1 MTTVSALINQ
11 TRNDYLRTGQPEVRN
26 KLNGAI
32 SDSAET
38 LTFSRPLNALSMGS
52 RISIGLEDMHVW
64 SVNGAALTAD
74 VDRGEYGTTAAAA
87 DDKAVVLVNPRYSDS
102 QILRA
107 LNSGVSMLASEG
119 LFAVST
125 VEVTYN
131 STINGYDLASS
142 TNVLGLVDVLW
153 ESTTDSRK
161 QWSRLPNVR
170 LIRNTNTADF
180 ASGTAI
186 AVDRGV
192 PNGCTIRATYK
203 HELSAGLS
211 SLTDVFE
218 TVTGLESD
226 AADLLCIAAA
236 LHLTAGK
243 EITLNETD
251 AARPRR
257 GSETPP
263 GTFSQADSNLRTLYR
278 DRVRAERRRLN
289 DKHGSFRVREYAI

>member
-1 MTTVSALINQ
+1 MTTVGALINQ

-38 LTFSRPLNALSMGS
+38 LTFSRPLNALSTGS

-64 SVNGAALTAD
+64 SVDGAALTAD

-87 DDKAVVLVNPRYSDS
+87 GDKAVVLVNPRYSDS

-107 LNSGVSMLASEG
+107 LNSAVSMLASEG

-153 ESTTDSRK
+153 ESTTDARK

-186 AVDRGV
+186 AVDRGI

-243 EITLNETD
+243 EITLNEPD

>member
-1 MTTVSALINQ
+1 MTAVSDLINR

-32 SDSAET
+32 SDSAEL
-38 LTFSRPLNALSMGS
+38 LTFSRPLNALSTGS

-64 SVNGAALTAD
+64 SADSAASTAD
-74 VDRGEYGTTAAAA
+74 VDRGEYGTTAASA

-125 VEVTYN
+125 IEVTHQ
-131 STINGYDLASS
+131 TGVNGYDLASS
-142 TNVLGLVDVLW
+142 VNVLGLVDVLW
-153 ESTTDSRK
+153 ESPTALQK
-161 QWSRLPNVR
+161 QWSRLPHVR
-170 LIRNTNTADF
+170 LIRNANSSDF
-180 ASGTAI
+180 ASGTGVAI
-186 AVDRGV
+186 DRGV
-192 PNGCTIRATYK
+192 PNGATIRVTYK
-203 HELSAGLS
+203 HELSASLSGLA
-211 SLTDVFE
+211 DAFE
-218 TVTGLESD
+218 TATGLESD
-226 AADLLCIAAA
+226 AIDLVCIAAA

-243 EITLNETD
+243 EIALNEPD

-257 GSETPP
+257 SSETPP

-289 DKHGSFRVREYAI
+289 DKHATFRVREFVI

>member
-1 MTTVSALINQ
+1 MTTVSSLINQ
-11 TRNDYLRTGQPEVRN
+11 TRNDYLQTGQPSLRN

-32 SDSAET
+32 SDSDET

-64 SVNGAALTAD
+64 SVDGAALTAD
-74 VDRGEYGTTAAAA
+74 VDRAEYGTVAAAAA
-87 DDKAVVLVNPRYSDS
+87 DGTMVLINPRYSDS

-125 VEVTYN
+125 AEVTYQP
-131 STINGYDLASS
+131 SVNGYDLASS
-142 TNVLGLVDVLW
+142 TNVLGLIDVFW
-153 ESTTDSRK
+153 ESTVGARK
-161 QWSRLPNVR
+161 QWSRVPNAR
-170 LIRNTNTADF
+170 LIRNANTDDF
-180 ASGTAI
+180 ASGTGVAI
-186 AVDRGV
+186 DRGL
-192 PNGCTIRATYK
+192 PTGCTVRATYK
-203 HELSAGLS
+203 HELSASLASLS
-211 SLTDVFE
+211 DVFE
-218 TVTGLESD
+218 TVTGLEPD

-243 EITLNETD
+243 EVALNETD

-263 GTFSQADSNLRTLYR
+263 GSFSQADSNLRTLYR

>member
-64 SVNGAALTAD
+64 SVDGAALTAD
-74 VDRGEYGTTAAAA
+74 VDRGEYGTAAAA
-87 DDKAVVLVNPRYSDS
+87 AGDKAVVLVNPRYSDS
-102 QILRA
+102 QVLRA

-131 STINGYDLASS
+131 STVNGYDLASS

-161 QWSRLPNVR
+161 QWSRMPNVR

-186 AVDRGV
+186 AVDRGL

-211 SLTDVFE
+211 ALADVFE

-243 EITLNETD
+243 EITLNEVD

-289 DKHGSFRVREYAI
+289 DKHGSFRVREYAV

>member
-87 DDKAVVLVNPRYSDS
+87 ADKAVVLVNPRYSDS

-153 ESTTDSRK
+153 ESTTGSRK

-170 LIRNTNTADF
+170 LIRNANTADF

>member
-32 SDSAET
+32 SDSAEM

-87 DDKAVVLVNPRYSDS
+87 ADKAVVLVNPRYSDS

-211 SLTDVFE
+211 SWTDVFE

>member
-1 MTTVSALINQ
+1 MTTVGALINQ

-38 LTFSRPLNALSMGS
+38 LTFSRPLNALSTGS

-64 SVNGAALTAD
+64 SVDGAALTAD

-87 DDKAVVLVNPRYSDS
+87 GDKAVVLVNPRYSDS

-107 LNSGVSMLASEG
+107 LNSAVSMLASEG

-186 AVDRGV
+186 AVDRGI

-243 EITLNETD
+243 EITLNEPD

>member
-1 MTTVSALINQ
+1 MTTVSDLVNQ

-32 SDSAET
+32 TDSDET
-38 LTFSRPLNALSMGS
+38 LTFSRPLNALSTGS

-64 SVNGAALTAD
+64 SVDAATKTAD

-87 DDKAVVLVNPRYSDS
+87 ADQAVVLVNARYSDS

-125 VEVTYN
+125 VEVTHQTN
-131 STINGYDLASS
+131 VNGYDLASS

-153 ESTTDSRK
+153 ETNTSAQK

-170 LIRNTNTADF
+170 LIRNANTSDF
-180 ASGTAI
+180 ASGTGVAI
-186 AVDRGV
+186 DRGI
-192 PNGCTIRATYK
+192 PNGVTVRVTYK
-203 HELSAGLS
+203 HELDASLAA
-211 SLTDVFE
+211 LTDVFE

-243 EITLNETD
+243 EIALNETD

-257 GSETPP
+257 SSETPP

-289 DKHGSFRVREYAI
+289 DKHGTFRCREYAI

>member
-1 MTTVSALINQ
+1 MTTVSDLINQ

-32 SDSAET
+32 TDSDET
-38 LTFSRPLNALSMGS
+38 LTFSRPLNALSTGS

-64 SVNGAALTAD
+64 SVDAATKTAD

-87 DDKAVVLVNPRYSDS
+87 ADQAVVLVNARYSDS

-125 VEVTYN
+125 VEVTHQTN
-131 STINGYDLASS
+131 VNGYDLASS

-153 ESTTDSRK
+153 ETNTSAQK

-170 LIRNTNTADF
+170 LIRNANTSDF
-180 ASGTAI
+180 ASGTGVAI
-186 AVDRGV
+186 DRGI
-192 PNGCTIRATYK
+192 PNGVTVRVTYK
-203 HELSAGLS
+203 HELDASLAA
-211 SLTDVFE
+211 LTDVFE

-243 EITLNETD
+243 EIALNETD

-257 GSETPP
+257 SSETPP

-289 DKHGSFRVREYAI
+289 DKHGTFRCREYAI

>member
-1 MTTVSALINQ
+1 MTTVGALINQ

-64 SVNGAALTAD
+64 SVDGAALTAD

-87 DDKAVVLVNPRYSDS
+87 GDKAVVLVNPRYSDS

-107 LNSGVSMLASEG
+107 LNSAVSMLASEG

-153 ESTTDSRK
+153 ESTTDARK

-186 AVDRGV
+186 AVDRGI

-243 EITLNETD
+243 EITLNEPD

>member
-32 SDSAET
+32 SDSAEM

-87 DDKAVVLVNPRYSDS
+87 ADKAVVLVNPRYSDS

-170 LIRNTNTADF
+170 LIRNTNSADF

>member
-1 MTTVSALINQ
+1 
-11 TRNDYLRTGQPEVRN
+11 
-26 KLNGAI
+26 
-32 SDSAET
+32 
-38 LTFSRPLNALSMGS
+38 
-52 RISIGLEDMHVW
+52 MHVW
-64 SVNGAALTAD
+64 SVDGAALTAD

-87 DDKAVVLVNPRYSDS
+87 GDKAVVLVNPRYSDS

-107 LNSGVSMLASEG
+107 LNSAVSMLASEG

-131 STINGYDLASS
+131 STVNGYDLASS

-153 ESTTDSRK
+153 ESTTDARK

-170 LIRNTNTADF
+170 LIRNTNTDDF

-186 AVDRGV
+186 AVDRSI

-211 SLTDVFE
+211 SLDDVFE

-243 EITLNETD
+243 EITLNEVD

-289 DKHGSFRVREYAI
+289 DKHGSFRVREYSI

>member
-1 MTTVSALINQ
+1 MTTVSDLINQ

-32 SDSAET
+32 TDSDET
-38 LTFSRPLNALSMGS
+38 LTFSRPLNALSTGS

-64 SVNGAALTAD
+64 SVEAATKTAD

-87 DDKAVVLVNPRYSDS
+87 ADQAVVLVNARYSDS

-125 VEVTYN
+125 VEVTHQTN
-131 STINGYDLASS
+131 VNGYDLASS

-153 ESTTDSRK
+153 ETNTSAQK

-170 LIRNTNTADF
+170 LIRNANTSDF
-180 ASGTAI
+180 ASGTGVAI
-186 AVDRGV
+186 DRGI
-192 PNGCTIRATYK
+192 PNGVTVRVTYK
-203 HELSAGLS
+203 HELDASLAA
-211 SLTDVFE
+211 LTDVFE

-243 EITLNETD
+243 EIALNETD

-257 GSETPP
+257 SSETPP

-289 DKHGSFRVREYAI
+289 DKHGTFRCREYAI

>member
-87 DDKAVVLVNPRYSDS
+87 ADKAVVLVNPRYSDS

-186 AVDRGV
+186 AVDRGI

>member
-87 DDKAVVLVNPRYSDS
+87 ADKAVVLVNPRYSDS